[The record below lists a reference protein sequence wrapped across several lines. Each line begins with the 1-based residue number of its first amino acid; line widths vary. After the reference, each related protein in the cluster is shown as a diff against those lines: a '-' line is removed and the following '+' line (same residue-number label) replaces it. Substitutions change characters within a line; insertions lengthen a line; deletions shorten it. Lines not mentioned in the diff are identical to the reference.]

1 MLRIFRSDRG
11 KTQTYEKEC
20 KLFETTQIKH
30 NHILNVPKGQH
41 WGTNKTNNAKNGAV
55 QVGIFLHARQSNGVH
70 QNLIQKT
77 LSGFFYMRDN
87 HRAVKVKN
95 LSGFFCMRDNQCALQ
110 R

>member
-1 MLRIFRSDRG
+1 MLRIFRSDRR

-30 NHILNVPKGQH
+30 HHIPNVPKGQH

-55 QVGIFLHARQSNGVH
+55 QVGIFLHARQS
-70 QNLIQKT
+70 
-77 LSGFFYMRDN
+77 